1 MIDANILRRL
11 AEIIENRKRGDPTD
25 SYVASLFAKGHDA
38 VLKKVGEEAA
48 ETLLAAKDGDKLH
61 IVRETADLWFHCLV
75 MLAWHGLGPD
85 DVLAELRRR
94 EGISGID
101 ENHPGPGNPAG
112 TLDRYGTSGAINHK
126 NGRRKLRF
134 LQDRQG

>member
-1 MIDANILRRL
+1 MIDAEILRRL
-11 AEIIENRKRGDPTD
+11 GETIAARKQAESSG

-38 VLKKVGEEAA
+38 VLKKVAEEAA
-48 ETLLAAKDGDKLH
+48 ETLLASKDGDKLH

-75 MLAWHGLGPD
+75 LLAWHGLGPD

-101 ENHPGPGNPAG
+101 EKASRN
-112 TLDRYGTSGAINHK
+112 
-126 NGRRKLRF
+126 
-134 LQDRQG
+134 

>member
-1 MIDANILRRL
+1 MIDTEILRRL
-11 AEIIENRKRGDPTD
+11 ADTIESRKHAEPGS
-25 SYVASLFAKGHDA
+25 SYVAGLFAKGHDA

-75 MLAWHGLGPD
+75 MLSWHGLGPD

-101 ENHPGPGNPAG
+101 EKKSRNN
-112 TLDRYGTSGAINHK
+112 
-126 NGRRKLRF
+126 
-134 LQDRQG
+134 